1 MTKDELKDRI
11 RVLVKQVYKTTSKV
25 DLDTQQDISLDLDK
39 FPILSKFPTLR
50 DAIVQVLTSQYKDF
64 VADIQWVA
72 PKPTTFK
79 IVLANNQFFYLI
91 YDEVTW
97 ICKVEGK
104 KYWLNDIKDEGRATE
119 AIARILTYGASKN
132 ATSSFKDSS
141 EEAAAAETAPEP
153 EV

>member
-1 MTKDELKDRI
+1 MTNNELKDRI

-64 VADIQWVA
+64 VVDIQWVA

-97 ICKVEGK
+97 VCKVEGK

-141 EEAAAAETAPEP
+141 EEAAATETAPEP

>member
-79 IVLANNQFFYLI
+79 IVLANNQFFYLL

-141 EEAAAAETAPEP
+141 EEAAATETAPEP

>member
-1 MTKDELKDRI
+1 MTSNELKDRI

-39 FPILSKFPTLR
+39 FPILSKFPILR
-50 DAIVQVLTSQYKDF
+50 DAIVQVLTGQYKDF

-141 EEAAAAETAPEP
+141 EEAAATETAPEP

>member
-1 MTKDELKDRI
+1 MTSNELKDRI

-39 FPILSKFPTLR
+39 FPILSKFPILR
-50 DAIVQVLTSQYKDF
+50 DAIVQVLTGQYKDF
-64 VADIQWVA
+64 VVDIQWVA

-141 EEAAAAETAPEP
+141 EEAAATETAPEP

>member
-1 MTKDELKDRI
+1 MTSNELKDRI

-39 FPILSKFPTLR
+39 FPILSKFPILR
-50 DAIVQVLTSQYKDF
+50 DAIVQVLTGQYKDF

-97 ICKVEGK
+97 VCKVEGK

-141 EEAAAAETAPEP
+141 EEAAATETAPEP

>member
-1 MTKDELKDRI
+1 MTSNELKDRI

-91 YDEVTW
+91 YDEITW

-141 EEAAAAETAPEP
+141 EEAAATETAPEP

>member
-1 MTKDELKDRI
+1 M
-11 RVLVKQVYKTTSKV
+11 
-25 DLDTQQDISLDLDK
+25 DK

-64 VADIQWVA
+64 VVDIQWVA

-97 ICKVEGK
+97 VCKVEGK

-141 EEAAAAETAPEP
+141 EEAAATETAPEP